1 MSFLTTVICLN
12 IPRLSFDATVVTNGS
27 GYDSGYSGR
36 SSSSS
41 SVVSNP
47 DMQANIPTVMGMVE
61 QIHGAKEQLL
71 QLWGI
76 KKVKLDQCFQL
87 RHFEQ
92 DCKKVSGFSLYND
105 DGL

>member
-1 MSFLTTVICLN
+1 MRDIHIIIFD
-12 IPRLSFDATVVTNGS
+12 RLSLESSLNGQGS

-47 DMQANIPTVMGMVE
+47 DMQANIQTILHMVE
-61 QIHGAKEQLL
+61 QIHGAKDQLL
-71 QLWGI
+71 QMWHP
-76 KKVKLDQCFQL
+76 KKLKLDQCFQL

-92 DCKKVSGFSLYND
+92 DCKKVCT
-105 DGL
+105 